1 MAEPAPDRALPGDA
15 VPRSTRMV
23 DPPRLQQMLLSDGT
37 WAECE
42 VVAQAR
48 NRPGGWRVLVRWY
61 DPGPPRAQREDWV
74 VYSAGLFREPALAIS
89 SCSIASAASSR
100 AFTSPL
106 ASSE

>member
-1 MAEPAPDRALPGDA
+1 
-15 VPRSTRMV
+15 MV

-48 NRPGGWRVLVRWY
+48 SRPGGWRVLVRWY

-74 VYSAGLFREPALAIS
+74 VYEAACFREPELAHQWPVRGRTGMMRGPGGIRLS
-89 SCSIASAASSR
+89 RSAICSC
-100 AFTSPL
+100 
-106 ASSE
+106 